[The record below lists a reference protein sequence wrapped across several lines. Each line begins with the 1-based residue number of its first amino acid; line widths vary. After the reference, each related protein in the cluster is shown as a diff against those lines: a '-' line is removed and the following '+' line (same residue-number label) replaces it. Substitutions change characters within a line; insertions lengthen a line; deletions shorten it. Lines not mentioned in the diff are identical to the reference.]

1 MSLNSCTL
9 NGFTLNSRRC
19 VNKFLVLVDILH
31 PPLPPVP
38 PASQTPGGSPRVLR
52 DVFADVPRPFEFDDR
67 VPFTFEQPQITV
79 DVEMFG
85 LTGSQTLDNLP
96 QADFVTVT
104 GLTITAASAV
114 EVLDLVLPGDDA
126 VSVNISDITIDWQP

>member
-1 MSLNSCTL
+1 MSLNACTL

-31 PPLPPVP
+31 PLVPPVP
-38 PASQTPGGSPRVLR
+38 QTPGGGNPRVLR

-104 GLTITAASAV
+104 GLTIAAAAAV
-114 EVLDLVLPGDDA
+114 EVLDLILPGDGD